1 MKVASVNKNL
11 KRQAISLKANKIRQN
26 LFSFAKNEINE
37 HQAKETNL
45 FSFSNQIEDIKNEDL
60 EKEIKMTD
68 TRPITKQISLTSQ
81 KTSNDSFSELDDSD
95 EEESSDMSCEEEEDL

>member
-1 MKVASVNKNL
+1 MKVASVNKSL
-11 KRQAISLKANKIRQN
+11 KRQDISLKANKIRLA

-37 HQAKETNL
+37 HQTKEANL
-45 FSFSNQIEDIKNEDL
+45 FSFSNQLEDSKNEDL
-60 EKEIKMTD
+60 EKEIK
-68 TRPITKQISLTSQ
+68 RPEAKPITKQISITSQ